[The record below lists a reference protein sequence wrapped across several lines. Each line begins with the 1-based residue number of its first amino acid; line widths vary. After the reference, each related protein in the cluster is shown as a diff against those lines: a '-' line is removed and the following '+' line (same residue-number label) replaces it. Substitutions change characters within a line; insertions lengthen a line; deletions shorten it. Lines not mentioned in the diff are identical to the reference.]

1 MAGLGPLGETCTHIV
16 AVLFYIETATRIQA
30 QHSSTQS
37 KCEWIM
43 PSFQKSVE
51 HLPVSQI
58 DFRSARQKKLK
69 LDERIDFPEEEKE
82 NIAPTIVLNAQ
93 NTLIV
98 VKWMLYP
105 VI

>member
-1 MAGLGPLGETCTHIV
+1 MAGLGETCTHIA
-16 AVLFYIETATRIQA
+16 AVLFYIETAARIQA
-30 QHSSTQS
+30 QHNSTQS

-51 HLPVSQI
+51 YLPVSKI

-69 LDERIDFPEEEKE
+69 LDERIGFPEEEKE
-82 NIAPTIVLNAQ
+82 NNAPTILLNAQ
-93 NTLIV
+93 STPIV

-105 VI
+105 VS